1 MPSIGL
7 MIGIAAG
14 VALVVGFVAFR
25 LGISYR
31 KKIAESQIKSAEEE
45 AKRIVNDSYKTVE
58 NMKKEK
64 LLEVKDEIHKSR

>member
-31 KKIAESQIKSAEEE
+31 KKIAESQIKSAEE
-45 AKRIVNDSYKTVE
+45 
-58 NMKKEK
+58 
-64 LLEVKDEIHKSR
+64 